1 MDQIRLPSAQLSH
14 RKGQEVAGPAWLQC
28 SYRWD
33 QAQSHG
39 SRRGSCLRSAWP
51 FEDALYLEALKEAK
65 CKQMPQADPH
75 KCSCADKSD
84 TSICLKKTNPNSQ
97 MDHFHRK
104 NAPLTALPSLSQLYC
119 NVKNILFQ
127 VFFGRINM
135 SARSSFALLQL
146 SFGL

>member
-104 NAPLTALPSLSQLYC
+104 NAPLTALPSPIVHIIPPPDSIVFVDDNYNVHIYLSLYIYIIC
-119 NVKNILFQ
+119 I
-127 VFFGRINM
+127 
-135 SARSSFALLQL
+135 
-146 SFGL
+146 